1 MVRGRLRGQVG
12 VCSRE
17 VERIDSML
25 GALRGDGESAT
36 PSSILPI
43 ETGVIGSKSNDSR
56 SGVREGRT
64 VRQHWP
70 SQAER
75 PPAPGVNFKT
85 RSVQRWK
92 RASETCRR
100 HPTASRN
107 INSFWLI
114 SRVFRPEILLH
125 ARAE

>member
-1 MVRGRLRGQVG
+1 VG

-25 GALRGDGESAT
+25 GILRGEGESAR
-36 PSSILPI
+36 PRSILLI
-43 ETGVIGSKSNDSR
+43 ETGVIGSKSKDSR
-56 SGVREGRT
+56 SGVRRGKT
-64 VRQHWP
+64 VRQDWP
-70 SQAER
+70 SLAGR

-92 RASETCRR
+92 VASQMCRR
-100 HPTASRN
+100 HSTASRN

-114 SRVFRPEILLH
+114 SNVFKPEILLH